1 MIKVTGEGSSG
12 GFCNDSAGKSYLVAE
27 ELDLLAGLL
36 LRDHLRLHL
45 AGHRLHLQGRL
56 LLLPSICKE
65 VMQFGFF
72 AALAALYLHMG
83 RTHSLFGQLKGIF
96 AAMHAHLV
104 R

>member
-1 MIKVTGEGSSG
+1 M
-12 GFCNDSAGKSYLVAE
+12 VAE

-65 VMQFGFF
+65 VMQFGGFL

-83 RTHSLFGQLKGIF
+83 QTHSPFGQLRGID
-96 AAMHAHLV
+96 AAMRAHLV